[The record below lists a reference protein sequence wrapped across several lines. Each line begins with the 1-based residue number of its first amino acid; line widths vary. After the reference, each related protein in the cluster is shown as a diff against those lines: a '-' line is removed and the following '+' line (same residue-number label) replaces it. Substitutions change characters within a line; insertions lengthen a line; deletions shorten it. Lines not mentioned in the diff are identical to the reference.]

1 MRMYGTPATFLATVA
16 MALAIACSAGH
27 AVEVQTYQGSQTV
40 AEKPARIAVFDI
52 AAIDTLNALGVDV
65 DGVPNNLYIDAL
77 KHRFKSAV
85 TVGTLFEPDLEALN
99 ALDPDL
105 IIVGG
110 RSSTQLEQTRRVAP
124 SIDMTIWGDDL
135 LGQARQRILDYG
147 EIFGVGARADALAQD
162 LDTRIDAARR
172 AADGKGTA
180 LILMTNGPKISVYG
194 PKSRFGWIHATLGIP
209 PADPNIDAGNH
220 GDAVSFEFVADLD
233 PDWLIVVDRAAA
245 IGSNEQNARATL
257 DNTLLRATRAW
268 QAERI
273 IYVPSASVYI
283 AAGGAQATMDVLD
296 SLTDGF
302 AKAQ

>member
-1 MRMYGTPATFLATVA
+1 M
-16 MALAIACSAGH
+16 
-27 AVEVQTYQGSQTV
+27 
-40 AEKPARIAVFDI
+40 
-52 AAIDTLNALGVDV
+52 
-65 DGVPNNLYIDAL
+65 
-77 KHRFKSAV
+77 
-85 TVGTLFEPDLEALN
+85 
-99 ALDPDL
+99 
-105 IIVGG
+105 
-110 RSSTQLEQTRRVAP
+110 
-124 SIDMTIWGDDL
+124 
-135 LGQARQRILDYG
+135 
-147 EIFGVGARADALAQD
+147 GARADALAQD

-209 PADPNIDAGNH
+209 PADPKHRLPAIMAMRSPSN
-220 GDAVSFEFVADLD
+220 FVADLD

-268 QAERI
+268 QAERF